1 MAAVEDPIELR
12 FTNYKFTLHHKN
24 TLMFSVEDVSVG
36 VRSCSVNSAVVIRY
50 SCSNAAIGAERHKEN
65 IHQETAEVDLMRRII
80 ETTTSAAALLEHRL
94 SCK

>member
-36 VRSCSVNSAVVIRY
+36 VRSCSVNSVLLSFDTLVQTLPSELRGIKKTFIR
-50 SCSNAAIGAERHKEN
+50 
-65 IHQETAEVDLMRRII
+65 RRQRWI
-80 ETTTSAAALLEHRL
+80 
-94 SCK
+94 